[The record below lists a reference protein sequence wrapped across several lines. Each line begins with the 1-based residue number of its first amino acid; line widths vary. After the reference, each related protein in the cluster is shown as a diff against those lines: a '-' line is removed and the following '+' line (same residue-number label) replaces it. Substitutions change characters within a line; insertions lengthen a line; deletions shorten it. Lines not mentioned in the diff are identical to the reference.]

1 MISKEIKTLIK
12 LAVAEDLGKGDIT
25 SKLVIPLSSLAKAD
39 IITRENIVVA
49 GMDVVHE
56 ILKQY
61 DRKLSLNVRIADGK
75 KAKKGQS
82 LATIT
87 GPAAAMLSAERLV
100 LNFLQHLCGIA
111 TITSRY
117 VAAIEGSDAN
127 IYDTRKT
134 TPGFRTL
141 EKYAVLCG
149 GGKNHRIG
157 LYDAVLIK
165 DNHIASMGSDI
176 AGNLTDMVAKARK
189 LRKIKFFEVEVDSI
203 EQLTEELKVKG
214 VDIILLD
221 NFSPV
226 KMRKAVSL
234 RNKSKTKP
242 QLEASGGITLKTVKA
257 VARTGVERISVG
269 AITHSAPAV
278 DIGLDIL

>member
-1 MISKEIKTLIK
+1 MLSKEIKTLIK
-12 LAVAEDLGKGDIT
+12 LAITEDLGKGDIT
-25 SKLVIPLSSLAKAD
+25 SKLVIPFPSLASAD

-49 GMDVVHE
+49 GMDVVGE

-61 DRKLSLNVRIADGK
+61 DRKLRLNVRIGDGK
-75 KAKKGQS
+75 KAKTGQS
-82 LATIT
+82 LASIT
-87 GPAAAMLSAERLV
+87 GPASAMLSAERVV

-117 VAAIEGSDAN
+117 VEAIDGSDAS

-157 LYDAVLIK
+157 LFDAILIK
-165 DNHIASMGSDI
+165 DNHIASMGDDI
-176 AGNLTDMVAKARK
+176 AGKLTDMVAKARK
-189 LRKIKFFEVEVDSI
+189 MGKIKFFEVEVDSI
-203 EQLTEELKVKG
+203 EQLTEVLKVKG
-214 VDIILLD
+214 VDIVLLD
-221 NFSPV
+221 NFSPAQ
-226 KMRKAVSL
+226 MRKAVSL

-257 VARTGVERISVG
+257 VAHSGVERISVG